1 MMERRRRCI
10 EALKQLAG
18 TNDTNRD
25 QVVRMHVMEC
35 IKPEAAD
42 LRKQLQ
48 GLAEDIDA
56 EAGTATGED
65 WITPGYLCKAC
76 FTTWTQKWWIRQKQ
90 KRAERHLTSNTA
102 K

>member
-1 MMERRRRCI
+1 MERRSACI

-18 TNDTNRD
+18 SNDTNHD

-35 IKPEAAD
+35 IRPEASD

-56 EAGTATGED
+56 EAGTATGENWNYAKVFVQSMLHYMD
-65 WITPGYLCKAC
+65 
-76 FTTWTQKWWIRQKQ
+76 
-90 KRAERHLTSNTA
+90 AEMFDPSNENQTE
-102 K
+102 